1 MDVRGGAGVAGCC
14 GASVVCARCPVRVI
28 AVCGSLA
35 PEQLCE
41 LARIAAARRLAAGQV
56 LFDEGAPA
64 RDVYTLTAGMLKLF
78 KVTRDGRRQITGFLL
93 PGDFIGLAFADSYVY
108 SAEAV
113 VDSEVCRFRREPF
126 ERLLRRYPALE
137 HDLLG
142 RASTEIAAAQ
152 EQILLLGRK
161 TARERVASFL
171 LALCE
176 RQNVAEGG
184 RVHVPMS
191 RLDIGDYIGTR
202 VETVSRVLSLFC
214 REGVLAMPTPHE
226 IVVNS
231 LRRLR
236 QEAQP

>member
-14 GASVVCARCPVRVI
+14 GTSVDCARCPVRAI

-64 RDVYTLTAGMLKLF
+64 HDVYTLTAGMLKLF

-108 SAEAV
+108 GAEAV
-113 VDSEVCRFRREPF
+113 INSEVCRFRREPF
-126 ERLLRRYPALE
+126 EQLMHRHPRLER
-137 HDLLG
+137 DLLG

-171 LALCE
+171 FAMCQ
-176 RQNVAEGG
+176 RQNVGDGG
-184 RVHVPMS
+184 QLQVPMS

-202 VETVSRVLSLFC
+202 VETVSRVLSLLC
-214 REGVLAMPTPHE
+214 REGVLAMPTPHV
-226 IVVNS
+226 IVINS